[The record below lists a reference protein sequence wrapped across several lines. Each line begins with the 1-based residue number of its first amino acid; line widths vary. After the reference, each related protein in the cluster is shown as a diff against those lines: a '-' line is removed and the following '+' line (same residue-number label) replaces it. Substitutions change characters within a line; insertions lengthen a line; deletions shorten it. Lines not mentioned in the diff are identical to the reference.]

1 MTKKVLSSWSCTPSK
16 EASTLCLHLVTSGG
30 RAPRSARLET
40 ISIAGDY
47 GQALLPPDLLGEIVP
62 FLESPE
68 CRVVGHD
75 LLFSLGVIRALKG
88 RRLSYSNL
96 WDTMLAWQLLRN
108 GLPERDP
115 SLKTVASDLLGRHL
129 DEIPGKKEPDGDL
142 DPKELDYA
150 ARACTILEPVYDR
163 QRYLVDKLGLAEVA
177 SLEFDAIPALVEMEH
192 NGMGFNQKGGLK
204 LSESLGDEKAELT
217 RELRTYAQSKGI
229 KDFNPKNPAHAK
241 KVIKILGYH
250 VEKTSAP
257 FLEKMVRQHQA
268 EEFINLLLKYREL
281 HLKEAHTKNWLS
293 FSEDGRI
300 YPRLSQLGGR
310 SGRITCSKPNIQQV
324 PRDPRLKSL
333 FVASPNMSLVEAD
346 FSAIEMRL
354 LAILSGDETLIETF
368 KKGLDPHIQTAQA
381 IFQKSKIS
389 GEERQIAKTLN
400 YGTIYG
406 GGTNMVLSQL
416 PDLTEDEAK
425 EFLYRFYRSY
435 PGLRSWQQKV
445 TNGAPVLTIDRKT
458 YKISRS
464 ALGRLRYID
473 PDQRNALINT
483 PVQATGADLQKI
495 ALGRLYRELTKPEHE
510 AFNLV
515 NAVHDS
521 ILLEVPDK
529 RTGEAARLIQRVME
543 EAGGE
548 ILKMVP
554 CLTEVKVGKDWSFP
568 KDKRRLSAFLR
579 RVASGAIGRS

>member
-115 SLKTVASDLLGRHL
+115 SLKTVASDLLGRDL

-217 RELRTYAQSKGI
+217 RELRSYAQSKGI

-241 KVIKILGYH
+241 KVIKSLGYH
-250 VEKTSAP
+250 GEKTSAP

-281 HLKEAHTKNWLS
+281 HLKEAHTKNWLV

-406 GGTNMVLSQL
+406 
-416 PDLTEDEAK
+416 A
-425 EFLYRFYRSY
+425 
-435 PGLRSWQQKV
+435 
-445 TNGAPVLTIDRKT
+445 API
-458 YKISRS
+458 
-464 ALGRLRYID
+464 
-473 PDQRNALINT
+473 
-483 PVQATGADLQKI
+483 
-495 ALGRLYRELTKPEHE
+495 
-510 AFNLV
+510 
-515 NAVHDS
+515 
-521 ILLEVPDK
+521 
-529 RTGEAARLIQRVME
+529 
-543 EAGGE
+543 
-548 ILKMVP
+548 
-554 CLTEVKVGKDWSFP
+554 WS
-568 KDKRRLSAFLR
+568 
-579 RVASGAIGRS
+579 